1 MNEII
6 DYSPETYSINNTHSV
21 YVHLDGT
28 TLRLRRPRINIPRR
42 AMWDEQTY
50 NPQFIHQRHFDII
63 GSKVLLLPSGLVK
76 KRLWSKKYPLC
87 IALAKDGKS
96 VKPESIAA
104 LNSNGNQSTGKIST
118 SHSADSVHGF
128 EVIND
133 SKCDSSILY
142 LFARTCREKEQW
154 YRRLVAAT
162 SGTPLKNHIRE
173 VKRLIETSKSSCYK
187 RSSSSDSLRHKRQNS
202 TDSLSSVS
210 TTASNLED
218 TSETD
223 LKNFVMYMSRLIPRD
238 QESSLPSSP
247 VHTVGGKE
255 KDMKH
260 SDSKSSITGS
270 QGSKSIV
277 CEPVLLPLNA
287 ILGRCFWDF
296 LGDQYWASK
305 VRDKLQ
311 KKLTKI
317 HVSRKKHANFI
328 FFLQSSKNFFSLSSL
343 S

>member
-1 MNEII
+1 
-6 DYSPETYSINNTHSV
+6 
-21 YVHLDGT
+21 
-28 TLRLRRPRINIPRR
+28 
-42 AMWDEQTY
+42 MWDEQSY

-87 IALAKDGKS
+87 IALAKDGRKIA
-96 VKPESIAA
+96 KPESSSN
-104 LNSNGNQSTGKIST
+104 LNSNGNQATGKMST
-118 SHSADSVHGF
+118 SHSADSFHGF
-128 EVIND
+128 EVVND
-133 SKCDSSILY
+133 HKCDSSILY

-162 SGTPLKNHIRE
+162 NGMPMKNHIRE
-173 VKRLIETSKSSCYK
+173 VKRLIESSKSTSYK
-187 RSSSSDSLRHKRQNS
+187 RSSSTDSLRHKRQNS
-202 TDSLSSVS
+202 SDSLSSVS

-238 QESSLPSSP
+238 KDSLPSSP
-247 VHTVGGKE
+247 VHALAGKE

-260 SDSKSSITGS
+260 SDSKSSIVGG

-277 CEPVLLPLNA
+277 CEPALLPLNA
-287 ILGRCFWDF
+287 LLGRCFWDF
-296 LGDQYWASK
+296 LGDQYWANK

-317 HVSRKKHANFI
+317 HVSRY
-328 FFLQSSKNFFSLSSL
+328 LP
-343 S
+343 